1 MKLFFGLLIAAVCL
15 GIAMPAVGQG
25 SNGGILYASDFNQWT
40 LPQGTGPASGTISW
54 PSAQV
59 CQVSTTTGYSFTAPK
74 IGRKLTIVDGA
85 IPAHTET
92 VTPTQVIV
100 GPGGCSISATMA
112 YTHLSYTV
120 KSGTAGLQE
129 AIDYQTGLPQGSLVV
144 VTPTWT
150 LGGGTTSFLT
160 SAYGTSLVTIL
171 DARDSCLVAYSLSG
185 STYAEDANFCSG
197 GAVQSVSSIDPN
209 LILTP
214 TTGNVV
220 GHIVAAPTV
229 AVTNMTGTGSF
240 NITGN
245 AGSAS
250 EMNTHGIANQAWTT
264 LSDGVSQGW
273 QTVTENYPG
282 VTSTGTG
289 GLSGNPGSGLWW
301 SLGAQQTAPGPN
313 LSYWQAENGLYLN
326 TTFAP
331 TSALNT
337 SDIYDA
343 NIVNTAIDLDGQ
355 TALPNEVDGTTFLTT
370 NSSANSATNPYTTG
384 VTSRLFLTANAD
396 YPQGAYGLQGL
407 TYALGTGNLQLVT
420 GLLGFAAVDDNA
432 VMPPSSELSGV
443 QGGVWIGG
451 GTSTPTIDLAA
462 GYVQQAGEIASAATV
477 RVLAGMY
484 FEGNK
489 NYGGT
494 LTEDDDI
501 LIAAREAAGAVNNYA
516 IHSLTA
522 APSSFAGDLDTAGA
536 VNAAALKVTG
546 QLILNAEYSNGTCT
560 TGATIAPVNGPRQK
574 IILTAGDICALTFT
588 EPSSGTASI
597 TLKVQQSASG
607 SFNGAISGC
616 KWPGGTTPTITA
628 TTGAIDFVAVYLDGT
643 NAYCAALQNFH

>member
-1 MKLFFGLLIAAVCL
+1 M
-15 GIAMPAVGQG
+15 
-25 SNGGILYASDFNQWT
+25 
-40 LPQGTGPASGTISW
+40 TIS
-54 PSAQV
+54 
-59 CQVSTTTGYSFTAPK
+59 
-74 IGRKLTIVDGA
+74 
-85 IPAHTET
+85 
-92 VTPTQVIV
+92 
-100 GPGGCSISATMA
+100 
-112 YTHLSYTV
+112 
-120 KSGTAGLQE
+120 
-129 AIDYQTGLPQGSLVV
+129 
-144 VTPTWT
+144 
-150 LGGGTTSFLT
+150 
-160 SAYGTSLVTIL
+160 
-171 DARDSCLVAYSLSG
+171 
-185 STYAEDANFCSG
+185 
-197 GAVQSVSSIDPN
+197 
-209 LILTP
+209 
-214 TTGNVV
+214 
-220 GHIVAAPTV
+220 
-229 AVTNMTGTGSF
+229 
-240 NITGN
+240 
-245 AGSAS
+245 AS
-250 EMNTHGIANQAWTT
+250 
-264 LSDGVSQGW
+264 
-273 QTVTENYPG
+273 TENYPG

-516 IHSLTA
+516 IHSLNA

-536 VNAAALKVTG
+536 VNAGILSLASNTTNPTLLTQRFNLLGAPLAPGSVTAFAWQVPTATNTSAGILHVGAESSNVSQLSVSLIGIADLSATGTPSSTTFLRGDNTWATPSATGVTSIATTSPITGGTITSTGTIACATCVVASSPGAGVAHFAGSTQTVTSSLIVAADIT
-546 QLILNAEYSNGTCT
+546 N
-560 TGATIAPVNGPRQK
+560 ATITGTQIASSVALAGSPTTTTQ
-574 IILTAGDICALTFT
+574 TAGDDSTKIATTAYTNTQYTLIKTSGSPFT
-588 EPSSGTASI
+588 MTAITGFYWADSGSNYSWDLPTPQAGLQLCFGQGLDVSAAISLIPGSGVTIIYLGAPGTA
-597 TLKVQQSASG
+597 G
-607 SFNGAISGC
+607 SSTGLVSDGNGEDFICLVGYNSTNYYAI
-616 KWPGGTTPTITA
+616 GT
-628 TTGAIDFVAVYLDGT
+628 GVGT
-643 NAYCAALQNFH
+643 WVNH